1 MKYTKSYYV
10 YIITNKWNTT
20 LYIGVTSDLL
30 KRMFQHK
37 NKLIDGFS
45 RRYNLTKL
53 VYFEETNDVNAALA
67 REKQLKKYKRKK
79 KIDLIKSVNP
89 KFEDL
94 SKDWFDNKKE

>member
-1 MKYTKSYYV
+1 M
-10 YIITNKWNTT
+10 
-20 LYIGVTSDLL
+20 YIGVTSDLL